1 MMKRYFRRRS
11 ASHFKTLLYGS
22 LLVLMLS
29 GLAYATFR
37 SYGQLTPDAYGCFAG
52 VEQPA
57 TFVLVDASEPRFNTE
72 QARSLRTYFDKLYAA
87 LAFNER
93 LSFVT
98 SEADQIASIAAPRF
112 HVCGQAKTPEQLEAI
127 GAASAQVGYL
137 KKQRERLYGKIVGPE
152 LDALLSEMPDK
163 NRRQLYQSPI
173 MEMIADISRL
183 PDFKPGSRIII
194 VSDLIQNSDSVQFC
208 RVQNDMPPFHVFKER
223 PVYARLKPKSLQ
235 GIEVEILMIQRW
247 GYGQAGLEYCAD
259 EDELMAFW
267 RDYLTDNGAQVNV
280 IRIRNGLIAG

>member
-1 MMKRYFRRRS
+1 MKYKARRHS
-11 ASHFKTLLYGS
+11 AINLKS
-22 LLVLMLS
+22 LLTGTFLAILMA
-29 GLAYATFR
+29 GLGYATFK
-37 SYGQLTPDAYGCFAG
+37 SLGQITPDAHGCYESINQAS
-52 VEQPA
+52 
-57 TFVLVDASEPRFNTE
+57 TFVLVDASEPRFNEE

-112 HVCGQAKTPEQLEAI
+112 HVCGQAKTPEQLEAV
-127 GAASAQVGYL
+127 GAASAQAGYL

-152 LDALLSEMPDK
+152 LDALLSVTPDE

-183 PDFKPGSRIII
+183 PDLKPGSRIII

-208 RVQNDMPPFHVFKER
+208 RVRNDMPPFHVFKER

-247 GYGQAGLEYCAD
+247 GYGQADLEYCAH